1 MTGKELLYVEDA
13 LGHAKFMMT
22 QANEAVNQLTDVQLK
37 QQAQQMV
44 NENQQMF
51 SRFMQLV

>member
-1 MTGKELLYVEDA
+1 MTGKELQYVEDA
-13 LGHAKFMMT
+13 LGHAKFMIT
-22 QANEAVNQLTDVQLK
+22 QANDAANQLKDVELK

-44 NENQQMF
+44 NENRQMF

>member
-22 QANEAVNQLTDVQLK
+22 QASEAAGKLSDVQLK

-44 NENQQMF
+44 NDQQQLF
-51 SRFMQLV
+51 TKFMQLV